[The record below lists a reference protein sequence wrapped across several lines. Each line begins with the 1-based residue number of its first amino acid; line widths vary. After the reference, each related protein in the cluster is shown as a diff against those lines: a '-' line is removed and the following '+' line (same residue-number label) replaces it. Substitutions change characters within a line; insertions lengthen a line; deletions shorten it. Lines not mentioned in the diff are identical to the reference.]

1 MKREDLKV
9 GAPMTFGDAQRFLLD
24 KLDAADADNM
34 IRFIRGMAAD
44 NAELLSIITQQKE
57 LIEKG
62 NQQFG
67 ELNEH
72 ANKYAELAKAAIE
85 KLNHNGWISV
95 DERLPEFGVAVLA
108 GHFAGKTF
116 HFHYYER
123 FDDADGWLWARYSG
137 DLFSEPQIDDD
148 YSYITHWQPL
158 PPAPEQPK

>member
-1 MKREDLKV
+1 MKREEITFHDFCVNELQIHSAL
-9 GAPMTFGDAQRFLLD
+9 APWAVDHTWQF
-24 KLDAADADNM
+24 
-34 IRFIRGMAAD
+34 
-44 NAELLSIITQQKE
+44 QQKRIDE
-57 LIEKG
+57 LQAKEK
-62 NQQFG
+62 N
-67 ELNEH
+67 
-72 ANKYAELAKAAIE
+72 
-85 KLNHNGWISV
+85 NGWISV

-158 PPAPEQPK
+158 PPAPEQVK